1 MDRGTGDIDDKERLA
16 WLRLGRSHGLGVV
29 TIRDLAAHYGSAQA
43 ALDALP
49 DLAARSRRARPLR
62 LCTQA
67 EAEAELAAL
76 DRLGARL
83 IVRPEPDYPEALA
96 AIEDAPP
103 VIAVRG
109 REELLAS
116 PKIALVGARNAS
128 ANGRQIAR
136 TMALGLAGAG
146 FAVVSGMARGIDT
159 AAHLGALEGKT
170 GPSRT
175 NGGGT
180 IAVVAGGIDIL
191 YPPENAALFDRLATD
206 GLILAEAGP
215 GTEPLARHF
224 PRRNRIVSGLSR
236 AVVVIEAAL
245 KSGSLITARYGLD
258 QGRDV
263 MAVPG
268 SPLDPRCRGAN
279 RLIRDGA
286 RLVEDFEQVIESLEG
301 FGGSHL
307 RFHENLKFDDQSS
320 ESNELND
327 PEKLREQVLALLG
340 PSPVLVDELVRQCHC
355 SAPVM
360 GMVLLELDLAGRL
373 ERHPGNRV
381 SLLMQAA

>member
-1 MDRGTGDIDDKERLA
+1 MGAQGNSEITDTERLA
-16 WLRLGRSHGLGVV
+16 WLRLARSQGLGIV
-29 TIRDLAAHYGSAQA
+29 TTRDLVAHFGSARA
-43 ALDALP
+43 ALEALP
-49 DLAARSRRARPLR
+49 DLAARGGRSRPLR
-62 LCTQA
+62 LCSQS
-67 EAEAELAAL
+67 EAEAELATL
-76 DRLGARL
+76 DKLGARL
-83 IVRPEPDYPEALA
+83 IARPEPDYPEALA

-103 VIAVRG
+103 VIAIRG
-109 REELLAS
+109 REELLAA

-136 TMALGLAGAG
+136 TMAQGLSAAG

-159 AAHLGALEGKT
+159 AAHLGALEDKSGE
-170 GPSRT
+170 
-175 NGGGT
+175 GGT
-180 IAVVAGGIDIL
+180 IAVVAGGIDVL
-191 YPPENAALFDRLATD
+191 YPPENSALFDRLGSE
-206 GLILAEAGP
+206 GLVVAEFGP

-236 AVVVIEAAL
+236 AVVVIEAAM
-245 KSGSLITARYGLD
+245 KSGSLITARYALD

-279 RLIRDGA
+279 RLVREGA
-286 RLVEDFEQVIESLEG
+286 RLVEDFEQVIESLDG
-301 FGGSHL
+301 FSGSHL
-307 RFHENLKFDDQSS
+307 KFHENLRFDDQPSDFD
-320 ESNELND
+320 ELSD
-327 PEKLREQVLALLG
+327 PDKLREQVLSLLG
-340 PSPVLVDELVRQCHC
+340 PSPVTVDELVRQCHC

>member
-1 MDRGTGDIDDKERLA
+1 MGAQGHYEIGDKERLA
-16 WLRLGRSHGLGVV
+16 WLQLARSQGLGVV
-29 TIRDLAAHYGSAQA
+29 TIRDLVARYGSAVA
-43 ALDALP
+43 ALEALP
-49 DLAARSRRARPLR
+49 DLAARGGRSRPLR
-62 LCTQA
+62 LA
-67 EAEAELAAL
+67 SRREVEDELAAL

-83 IVRPEPDYPEALA
+83 IARPEPDYPEALA

-103 VIAVRG
+103 VIAIRG
-109 REELLAS
+109 REELLAA

-136 TMALGLAGAG
+136 TMAQGLAAAG

-159 AAHLGALEGKT
+159 AAHLGALEDKT
-170 GPSRT
+170 GD
-175 NGGGT
+175 GGT
-180 IAVVAGGIDIL
+180 IAVVAGGIDVL
-191 YPPENAALFDRLATD
+191 YPPENGALFERLGSE

-236 AVVVIEAAL
+236 AVVVIEAAV
-245 KSGSLITARYGLD
+245 KSGSLITARYALD

-279 RLIRDGA
+279 RLIREGA
-286 RLVEDFEQVIESLEG
+286 RLVEDFEQVIESLDG
-301 FGGSHL
+301 FAGSHL
-307 RFHENLKFDDQSS
+307 KFHENLNISDQSS
-320 ESNELND
+320 DFNELNIS
-327 PEKLREQVLALLG
+327 EKLRDQVLSLLG
-340 PSPVLVDELVRQCHC
+340 PSPVTVDELVRQCHC

>member
-1 MDRGTGDIDDKERLA
+1 MGLRMGEIGDKERLA
-16 WLRLGRSHGLGVV
+16 WLRLARSRGLGVIA
-29 TIRDLAAHYGSAQA
+29 IRDLVAHFGSAAA
-43 ALDALP
+43 ALEALP
-49 DLAARSRRARPLR
+49 DLAARGGRSRPLR
-62 LCTQA
+62 LASQS
-67 EAEAELAAL
+67 EAEDELATL
-76 DRLGARL
+76 DKLGARL
-83 IVRPEPDYPEALA
+83 ITRPEPDYPEALA

-103 VIAVRG
+103 VITIRG
-109 REELLAS
+109 RAALLAA
-116 PKIALVGARNAS
+116 PKLALVGARNAS

-136 TMALGLAGAG
+136 VMAQGLAAAG

-159 AAHLGALEGKT
+159 AAHLGALEDKSGE
-170 GPSRT
+170 
-175 NGGGT
+175 GGT
-180 IAVVAGGIDIL
+180 IAVVAGGIDVL
-191 YPPENAALFDRLATD
+191 YPPENGALFERLGSE
-206 GLILAEAGP
+206 GLVLAEAGP

-224 PRRNRIVSGLSR
+224 PRRNRIVSGLAK
-236 AVVVIEAAL
+236 AVVVVEAAMR
-245 KSGSLITARYGLD
+245 SGSLITARYALD

-279 RLIRDGA
+279 RLIREGA

-301 FGGSHL
+301 LSGSHL
-307 RFHENLKFDDQSS
+307 KFHENLKIEYQPS
-320 ESNELND
+320 EIDALND
-327 PEKLREQVLALLG
+327 AEKLRDQVLALLG
-340 PSPVLVDELVRQCHC
+340 PSPVMVDELVRQCHC